1 MFYVINPLMV
11 IVETMVVLYQQT
23 DVKIKSSYVV
33 VTEGLSV
40 LYSDIVHS

>member
-11 IVETMVVLYQQT
+11 IVETMVVLYQQA
-23 DVKIKSSYVV
+23 DVKIKSRYVV

-40 LYSDIVHS
+40 LYCVSVYS